1 MRLIEL
7 HYGGRSYSLNADF
20 ITVVDR
26 LDEGSCY
33 VWLLGEP
40 TDSPHYCDESYEE
53 VIQLIKEA
61 ANG

>member
-7 HYGGRSYSLNADF
+7 HSGGRRYSLNVDF
-20 ITVVDR
+20 ITAVALADKGGCR
-26 LDEGSCY
+26 

-40 TDSPHYCDESYEE
+40 VDNPNSCDESYEE

>member
-20 ITVVDR
+20 ITEVDR
-26 LDEGSCY
+26 LDEGGCY

-40 TDSPHYCDESYEE
+40 IDSPHSCDESYEE

-61 ANG
+61 TNG